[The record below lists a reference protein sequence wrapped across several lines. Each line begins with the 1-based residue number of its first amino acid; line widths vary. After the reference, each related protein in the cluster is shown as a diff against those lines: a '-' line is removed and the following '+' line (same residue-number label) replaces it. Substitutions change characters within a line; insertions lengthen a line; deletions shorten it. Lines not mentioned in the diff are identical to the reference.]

1 MNGYMPDTNILIR
14 AVRRPDSPV
23 ARRLSA
29 HVGIDLCISA
39 ITWTELVDAA
49 RRLLSGIP
57 ILPFGTSAGTQAG
70 RIMADL
76 ARRGTPIGDRDV
88 LIAAHALSLGMTVVT
103 HNVREFARV
112 SGLRTEDWLAE

>member
-1 MNGYMPDTNILIR
+1 M
-14 AVRRPDSPV
+14 
-23 ARRLSA
+23 SA

-39 ITWTELVDAA
+39 ITWTELVYGAFRSMDPDRNLDAA

-57 ILPFGTSAGTQAG
+57 ILPFGTAAGTQAG